1 MSLEQ
6 QFTAK
11 FLDRTGQSQDLGG
24 KPGRVL
30 QMYERW
36 GAVLTCK
43 KLLLTPNIKGR
54 ERIAKEKKRPD
65 LSIEALVLLPQFASL
80 FTKPEIACAILNLQQ
95 IPGGEGE
102 GWRQWVKP

>member
-11 FLDRTGQSQDLGG
+11 FLDRNGQSQDIGG

-43 KLLLTPNIKGR
+43 KLLRTPNTQGR
-54 ERIAKEKKRPD
+54 ERIAKEKQRPD
-65 LSIEALVLLPQFASL
+65 LSIEALVLIPEFASL
-80 FTKPEIACAILNLQQ
+80 FTKAEIACAVLNLQQ
-95 IPGGEGE
+95 IPGGEDE